1 MLTREEH
8 LHQEILHQERLNA
21 PVKSVTLSES
31 DVCLLERLVKWLRL
45 PDQTPLDAN
54 AIKSLIEELADRN
67 STTVS

>member
-8 LHQEILHQERLNA
+8 LLQEILHQERLNA
-21 PVKSVTLSES
+21 PVKTVTLSES

-45 PDQTPLDAN
+45 PDQTLLDAN